1 MPELTVLMPVFNS
14 EKYLADAID
23 SMLAQTFADFEFLI
37 LDDGSTDNSVAIIQS
52 YQDTRIRFYRNEKN
66 MGITPT
72 LNKGIELATTDYI
85 ARMDADDISYPDR
98 LQKQFTYLK
107 AHPDCALVSALVRV
121 ISEDGQFIR
130 QDRFKSELF
139 YYNLTFSCW
148 IYHPTVM
155 YRKQAVE
162 KVKRYSTAYAED
174 YELFWQLSR
183 HFKLYNLPEV
193 LLDYR
198 VTDQSLHQVLK
209 KQEYEIAE
217 QEQVLRNIRYYTSS
231 DFSIPSDYIE
241 CYRFNFQPLLSEQ
254 KVSRIVACVK
264 ALDFINQAILP
275 KENVNRDVRAI
286 KKAAQYKRRYILAFF
301 FKNIPP
307 HQKVLLFTRTF
318 SIEDFAERIKS
329 LLKDLIVK

>member
-264 ALDFINQAILP
+264 ALDFINQAILS

-301 FKNIPP
+301 FKNIPSN
-307 HQKVLLFTRTF
+307 QKVLLFTRTF